1 MLTFNYGY
9 RIYPDA
15 TQEQRLIEWME
26 ICRRAYNYALGEIKD
41 WCNSRKCLIDRCS
54 LEKEYI
60 IQANTKFP
68 GEVQQL
74 NNLPKAKKEFPKLKA
89 VPSQVLQQAI
99 KQLHRSWDHF
109 KSRGFGFP
117 RFKKVGQFKSL
128 LFPQFKENPVT
139 DFYIK
144 LPKIGAISVNL
155 HRPIPSGFTVKQV
168 RIIQKADRWYA
179 SINIQC
185 DVSVPDHKPH
195 GHPIGVDVG
204 LENFLATSDGA
215 VVRPPKFFKTM
226 QSKLKLLQRRL
237 SRKTKRSKNY
247 EKQRLKVARL
257 HHHIDNTRKDFHFK
271 QAHALG
277 DAGDMVFMEDLDYRI
292 TAKGFLGKQMLDGG
306 FGQFRTITQYV
317 CWKRGSFF
325 AVVDARGTSQ
335 ECPECKGEVKKDLSI
350 RIHDCPHCGYKT
362 DRDVAS
368 GQVIRNRGI
377 ELISTV
383 GLTGKE
389 TACAD
394 DLPGVGESQSR
405 QVSKP
410 SKLLSKGK
418 NQEILKV
425 IWGSPH
431 HNL

>member
-1 MLTFNYGY
+1 MLTFNYRY
-9 RIYPDA
+9 RIYPDV
-15 TQEQRLIEWME
+15 TQEERLIEWME
-26 ICRRAYNYALGEIKD
+26 IGRRAYNYALGEIKD

-54 LEKEYI
+54 REKEYI
-60 IQANTKFP
+60 IPADAKFP

-74 NNLPKAKKEFPKLKA
+74 NNLPKAKKEFPKLKE

-99 KQLHRSWDHF
+99 KQLHRAWDYF

-139 DFYIK
+139 DLHIK
-144 LPKIGAISVNL
+144 LPKLGAIPINL

-168 RIIQKADRWYA
+168 RIIRKADRWYA

-185 DVSVPDHKPH
+185 DVSVPAPKPH
-195 GHPIGVDVG
+195 GHPIGIHVG
-204 LENFLATSDGA
+204 LDKFLTTSEGTI
-215 VVRPPKFFKTM
+215 VKPPKFFKTL

-247 EKQRLKVARL
+247 EKARIKVARL
-257 HHHIDNTRKDFHFK
+257 HHYIDNTRKDFHFK
-271 QAHALG
+271 QAHALC
-277 DAGDMVFMEDLDYRI
+277 DTGDMVFMEDLDYRI

-317 CWKRGSFF
+317 CWKRGKFF

-350 RIHDCPHCGYKT
+350 RVHECPHCGYKT

-377 ELISTV
+377 ESISTD
-383 GLTGKE
+383 GLSGME

-394 DLPGVGESQSR
+394 DLPGIGESQSR
-405 QVSKP
+405 QVLKSRKGVTRKSSK
-410 SKLLSKGK
+410 
-418 NQEILKV
+418 
-425 IWGSPH
+425 
-431 HNL
+431 

>member
-1 MLTFNYGY
+1 MLTFNYSY

-15 TQEQRLIEWME
+15 AQEQRLIEWME

-60 IQANTKFP
+60 IPADAKFP

-74 NNLPKAKKEFPKLKA
+74 NNLPKAKKEFPKLKE

-99 KQLHRSWDHF
+99 KQLHRAWDYF

-139 DFYIK
+139 DLHIK
-144 LPKIGAISVNL
+144 LPKLGAIPINL

-168 RIIQKADRWYA
+168 RIIRKADRWYA

-185 DVSVPDHKPH
+185 TVSVPDPKPH
-195 GHPIGVDVG
+195 GHPIGVDIG
-204 LENFLATSDGA
+204 LEKFLATSDG
-215 VVRPPKFFKTM
+215 VVIKPPNFFKKL
-226 QSKLKLLQRRL
+226 QSKLKLLQRR
-237 SRKTKRSKNY
+237 RKRKQKRSKNY

-257 HHHIDNTRKDFHFK
+257 HHHIDNIRKDFHFK
-271 QAHALG
+271 QAHALC
-277 DAGDMVFMEDLDYRI
+277 DAGDMVFMEDLDYRVS
-292 TAKGFLGKQMLDGG
+292 AKGMLGKQMLDAG

-317 CWKRGSFF
+317 CWKRGKFF

-335 ECPECKGEVKKDLSI
+335 ECPECKGEVKKDLSV
-350 RIHDCPHCGYKT
+350 RVHDCPHCGYKT

-377 ELISTV
+377 EQISTA
-383 GLTGKE
+383 GLAGKE
-389 TACAD
+389 TACAA
-394 DLPGVGESQSR
+394 DLPGVGENQNQSR
-405 QVSKP
+405 QVAQPRKGVTRKSSK
-410 SKLLSKGK
+410 
-418 NQEILKV
+418 
-425 IWGSPH
+425 
-431 HNL
+431 

>member
-1 MLTFNYGY
+1 MLTFNYRY
-9 RIYPDA
+9 RIYPDV
-15 TQEQRLIEWME
+15 TQEERLIEWME
-26 ICRRAYNYALGEIKD
+26 IGRRAYNYALGEIKD

-60 IQANTKFP
+60 IPADAKFP

-74 NNLPKAKKEFPKLKA
+74 NNLPKAKKEFPKLKE

-99 KQLHRSWDHF
+99 KQLHRAWDYF

-139 DFYIK
+139 DLHIK
-144 LPKIGAISVNL
+144 LPKLGAIPINL

-168 RIIQKADRWYA
+168 RIIRKADRWYA

-185 DVSVPDHKPH
+185 DVSVPAPKPH
-195 GHPIGVDVG
+195 GHPIGIDVG
-204 LENFLATSDGA
+204 LDKFLATSEGTI
-215 VVRPPKFFKTM
+215 VKPPKFFKTL

-247 EKQRLKVARL
+247 EKARIKVARL
-257 HHHIDNTRKDFHFK
+257 HHYIDNTRKDFHFK
-271 QAHALG
+271 QAHALC
-277 DAGDMVFMEDLDYRI
+277 DTGDMVFMEDLDYRI

-317 CWKRGSFF
+317 CWKRGKFF

-350 RIHDCPHCGYKT
+350 RVHECPHCGYKT

-377 ELISTV
+377 ESISTD
-383 GLTGKE
+383 GLSGME

-394 DLPGVGESQSR
+394 DLPGIGESQSR
-405 QVSKP
+405 QVLKSRKGVTRKSSK
-410 SKLLSKGK
+410 
-418 NQEILKV
+418 
-425 IWGSPH
+425 
-431 HNL
+431 